1 MSDKRSTSTGVY
13 IIETLAISDEDAVT
27 SEGSMIYQILSL
39 AHVDCMYKYV
49 RTIHEFKYFLEEF
62 RKSRYRY
69 LHISCH
75 GSADRI
81 ATTLEEIPFDELTK
95 ILKPCYLDNRR
106 LFLSACLAANEH
118 LARLILNETQC
129 YSVVGHGEEVRM
141 DAAAIFWSSFYFAML
156 ADNQSKMLRQD
167 VRSVLRQCSLLYHL
181 PVSYFTK
188 DRNGE
193 ITSINIQ
200 YGKEIK
206 NDKL

>member
-1 MSDKRSTSTGVY
+1 MSDKRSTSIGVY

-49 RTIHEFKYFLEEF
+49 RTIQEFKYFLEEF

-95 ILKPCYLDNRR
+95 ILKSCYLDNRR

-129 YSVVGHGEEVRM
+129 YSVIGHGEEVRM

-156 ADNQSKMLRQD
+156 ADNQTKLR
-167 VRSVLRQCSLLYHL
+167 RKEIKSVLRHCSQLYKL
-181 PVSYFTK
+181 PVKYFTE
-188 DRNGE
+188 DLNGA
-193 ITSINIQ
+193 IRMVTIKN
-200 YGKEIK
+200 GKEIID
-206 NDKL
+206 DKL